1 MGMNCCDANGNC
13 RQGRDC
19 PVRGYWKN
27 PPETR
32 ISVIAEDEQPTAADG
47 QLVWVVVAFITL
59 MLGLLTLRSCL

>member
-1 MGMNCCDANGNC
+1 MNCCDANGNC

-27 PPETR
+27 PPETK
-32 ISVIAEDEQPTAADG
+32 ISVVIAEDEQPTPADG
-47 QLVWVVVAFITL
+47 QLVWVVAAFIVL

>member
-27 PPETR
+27 PPETK
-32 ISVIAEDEQPTAADG
+32 ISVMTEDEQPTPADG

>member
-27 PPETR
+27 PPETK
-32 ISVIAEDEQPTAADG
+32 ISVIAEDEQPTPADG
-47 QLVWVVVAFITL
+47 QLVWVVAAFIVL